1 MMLVIHTGV
10 IIPDVGQ
17 VIASAVVSL
26 ADYRRIGGQVVGQN
40 ERCAE
45 LTGGGVVCEIHVTV
59 VTVVFLMRCP

>member
-26 ADYRRIGGQVVGQN
+26 ADYRRIGSQVVGQN
-40 ERCAE
+40 EKCVQ
-45 LTGGGVVCEIHVTV
+45 LTGGGVVSEIHVTV
-59 VTVVFLMRCP
+59 VTVVFLMRYP